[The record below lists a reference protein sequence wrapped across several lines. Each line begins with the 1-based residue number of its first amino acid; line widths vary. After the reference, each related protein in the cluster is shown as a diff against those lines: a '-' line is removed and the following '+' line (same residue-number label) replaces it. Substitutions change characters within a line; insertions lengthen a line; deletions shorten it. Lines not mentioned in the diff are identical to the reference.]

1 MAVSRM
7 VVLGVSVAFAGL
19 LVSGGLATQPRSPAG
34 AAAAAA
40 SPDPNF
46 CNQNYKLQLAPTM
59 PRKFHLTPGAGGQ
72 PLANCIAWQEFVYS
86 NWRAQKGSVGVP
98 DPSASPA
105 AFGAP
110 VTSAANAETTVWESY
125 HDKDELFPA
134 VAKRRLNLA
143 ALKRPGRP
151 LFAAI
156 NKFEGAAV
164 DVHGTTQATG
174 GWLTSRTG
182 ELTFYD
188 VRIGNGEYAYIAAN
202 GLTTRAGQA
211 RCVTQ
216 KAGLQLPQGDGGT
229 GTSLDTTCGGL
240 RATYGE
246 NFGAVEYKA
255 AWLPLRDPSLYPRY
269 LITVADVLYPGAKV
283 PQRNVVLGLVGLH
296 IIHKMP
302 GAQQFVW
309 ATFEHADN
317 DPDVTQAGGGKPY
330 TYFDPRSTAAPNV
343 LPTPACTAPNV
354 PAGCVPYNRPVQV
367 VREHLLTQQTI
378 DANASFQALI
388 VANPSVFRNYEL
400 VDVQWPSKT
409 VQVPPGA
416 RVPLADGSAV
426 PPNSLPSPGPTAE
439 LVANTTLETYIQDHS
454 CLFCHTFA
462 SISTPSPVPS
472 AGSHLAGAVRRIVIA
487 PLPQAS
493 PSAPPPPASDY
504 SFIFGDA
511 KR

>member
-7 VVLGVSVAFAGL
+7 LVLGVSVAFAGL

-34 AAAAAA
+34 AAAPGAT
-40 SPDPNF
+40 PDPNF

-59 PRKFHLTPGAGGQ
+59 PRKFHLIPGAGGQ

-105 AFGAP
+105 GFGAP

-216 KAGLQLPQGDGGT
+216 KAGLQLPLGDGGT
-229 GTSLDTTCGGL
+229 GSSLDTTCGGL

-283 PQRNVVLGLVGLH
+283 PQRNVVLGWSGCTSSTRC
-296 IIHKMP
+296 P
-302 GAQQFVW
+302 ARSSSCG
-309 ATFEHADN
+309 
-317 DPDVTQAGGGKPY
+317 
-330 TYFDPRSTAAPNV
+330 PRS
-343 LPTPACTAPNV
+343 
-354 PAGCVPYNRPVQV
+354 
-367 VREHLLTQQTI
+367 
-378 DANASFQALI
+378 
-388 VANPSVFRNYEL
+388 
-400 VDVQWPSKT
+400 
-409 VQVPPGA
+409 
-416 RVPLADGSAV
+416 
-426 PPNSLPSPGPTAE
+426 
-439 LVANTTLETYIQDHS
+439 
-454 CLFCHTFA
+454 
-462 SISTPSPVPS
+462 STPTTTPTS
-472 AGSHLAGAVRRIVIA
+472 AGSRAANPTPTSTRAAPPRPTCCPPRPARRPTSPPA
-487 PLPQAS
+487 ACRTTARCRWCASTSS
-493 PSAPPPPASDY
+493 PSRRSTPTRPS
-504 SFIFGDA
+504 